1 MDTVALLGDTGL
13 LFAALRTVLR
23 ARKRGPAVKSTSA
36 PESEITGG
44 CLCGGCRFA
53 YRGCSAPAQILVCHC
68 SMCRRAIGAAGVPFA
83 ALPRKRL
90 VYAQRASLREYR
102 SSSFATRF
110 FCGRCGCSI
119 RISYDCEVST
129 DWVNVACLDWPGGAF
144 DPAISSHIH
153 NDSRAAY
160 EDLESLPTFDGF
172 DSWVV
177 DVCRPEGEAVPWVC
191 DKCYHLRGR
200 WTCTT

>member
-1 MDTVALLGDTGL
+1 M
-13 LFAALRTVLR
+13 
-23 ARKRGPAVKSTSA
+23 
-36 PESEITGG
+36 
-44 CLCGGCRFA
+44 CGGCRFA
-53 YRGCSAPAQILVCHC
+53 YRGCSAPAQILICHC

-90 VYAQRASLREYR
+90 VYTQRASLRDYR
-102 SSSFATRF
+102 SSNFATRS

-119 RISYDCEVST
+119 KIAYDCEMNT

-153 NDSRAAY
+153 NDGRAAY
-160 EDLESLPTFDGF
+160 EEHLHRLPTFDGF

-177 DVCRPEGEAVPWVC
+177 DVYRPEGEPVPWVC
-191 DKCYHLRGR
+191 NKCYQLRGHC
-200 WTCTT
+200 TCTT